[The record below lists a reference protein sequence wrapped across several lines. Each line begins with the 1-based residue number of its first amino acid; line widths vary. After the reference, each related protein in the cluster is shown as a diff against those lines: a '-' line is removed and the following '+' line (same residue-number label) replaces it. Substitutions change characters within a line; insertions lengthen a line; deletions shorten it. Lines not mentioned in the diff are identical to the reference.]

1 MLCARLLLGLTYS
14 RWERESNGGRV
25 LELSNEGDTAFEW
38 PNIFIIIVYSQMRV
52 RRLLHPTRF
61 LKAGATCHERI
72 LNETC
77 FSNRMK
83 RRKKHSTNKK
93 NKRKW
98 LFFES
103 FFIFIVNIILNFLT
117 NNLLINILKILV
129 NWILW
134 NALSF

>member
-1 MLCARLLLGLTYS
+1 
-14 RWERESNGGRV
+14 
-25 LELSNEGDTAFEW
+25 
-38 PNIFIIIVYSQMRV
+38 MRV

-93 NKRKW
+93 KQKEMIIF
-98 LFFES
+98 LEFFY
-103 FFIFIVNIILNFLT
+103 IYR
-117 NNLLINILKILV
+117 
-129 NWILW
+129 
-134 NALSF
+134 